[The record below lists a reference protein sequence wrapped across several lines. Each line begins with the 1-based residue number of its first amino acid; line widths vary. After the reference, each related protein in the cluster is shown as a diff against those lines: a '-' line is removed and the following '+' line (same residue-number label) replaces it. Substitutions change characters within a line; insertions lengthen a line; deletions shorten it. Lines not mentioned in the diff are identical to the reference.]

1 MIYIK
6 IYRDEFYNIHTMKGS
21 KVNMADK
28 YNELINTMIEKG
40 ADPKIFD
47 MPVIRER
54 IENGMIKDMS
64 VNSDGTIDFNGYHMK
79 REKNNKGITIERFEE
94 QNGEVHY
101 AMDDP
106 IGDNGYALYKMIA
119 EKISIN
125 EYGIEEKMEIKEDE
139 SISKN
144 NWENTTFDKIKA
156 PIKIQ
161 IIRKDG
167 KILKYDTNENEYSE
181 KYDDGNWKIESDP
194 IKNEYSSNKKIKDI
208 VLKFEANVQKYTEK
222 YPQLKEYYSKKRNE
236 ILDDIDNKQEKLIT
250 QNNSLK
256 DNNSRLQKMLE
267 KTLGFAEKVR
277 NSVVGKIFFGKSAN
291 EILGEKTKNVA
302 FLEDG
307 ENERD

>member
-1 MIYIK
+1 
-6 IYRDEFYNIHTMKGS
+6 
-21 KVNMADK
+21 
-28 YNELINTMIEKG
+28 MIEKG

-64 VNSDGTIDFNGYHMK
+64 VNSDGTVDFNGYHMK
-79 REKNNKGITIERFEE
+79 KIKKNKGFTIERLEE
-94 QNGEVHY
+94 GKGEVHY

-106 IGDNGYALYKMIA
+106 IRDNGYALYKMMA

-125 EYGIEEKMEIKEDE
+125 EYGIEEKIKEDE

-144 NWENTTFDKIKA
+144 NWENATFDKIKA
-156 PIKIQ
+156 PIKRQ

-167 KILKYDTNENEYSE
+167 KIVKYDTNENEYSE
-181 KYDDGNWKIESDP
+181 KYDDGNWKIESDS
-194 IKNEYSSNKKIKDI
+194 IENEYSSNKKIKDI
-208 VLKFEANVQKYTEK
+208 VLQFEANVQKYTEK

-236 ILDDIDNKQEKLIT
+236 ILDDLDNKQEKLIA

-256 DNNSRLQKMLE
+256 DNNSRLQKMLG

-291 EILGEKTKNVA
+291 EILGEKTKDVA